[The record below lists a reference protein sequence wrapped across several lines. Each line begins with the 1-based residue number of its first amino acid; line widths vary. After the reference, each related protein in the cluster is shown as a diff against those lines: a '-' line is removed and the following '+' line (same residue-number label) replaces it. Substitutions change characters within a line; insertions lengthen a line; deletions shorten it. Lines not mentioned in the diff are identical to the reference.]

1 MDVVHSDRMEWG
13 GRLTR
18 HRAGHM
24 THKVLFQGKE
34 GSPDNY
40 LLVLADER
48 SDYYSPRH
56 RHAWDQVRFCLQ
68 GSVPIG
74 RDLKIDAGE
83 IGYFPEGVH
92 YGPQEGGP
100 DRIVLLLQVGGA
112 SGLGYLSPE
121 QLEAGRERLLQEGS
135 FEEGVFRRSSGEDR
149 KNEDAYEAIW
159 RRVTGA
165 PLSYPKPR
173 YRAPIILRPDGFVW
187 RETPQTPGVRCKP
200 LGTFPERELSLEL
213 VAIQSGSRYFLPIS
227 PLRRFIFV
235 REGEGRCGCEPLRA
249 QSALR
254 VDPGESAEL
263 AAGTPAELLV
273 IGVGLIAGL
282 AGGAQRRASA
292 VHSALD
298 PSLECEGGL
307 DRG

>member
-1 MDVVHSDRMEWG
+1 VDVVHGDRMEWG
-13 GRLTR
+13 GSLTQ

-24 THKVLFQGKE
+24 THKVLFQGAE

-40 LLVLADER
+40 LLVLANER

-56 RHAWDQVRFCLQ
+56 RHAWDQVRFCLE

-74 RDLKIDAGE
+74 RDLKVDAGE

-121 QLEAGRERLLQEGS
+121 QLERGRERLCGEGR
-135 FEEGVFRRSSGEDR
+135 FAEGIFRRASDEGR

-159 RRVTGA
+159 RSVTGA

-173 YRAPIILRPDGFVW
+173 YRAPIVLRPDGFLW
-187 RETPQTPGVRCKP
+187 RELHGQPGARCKH

-213 VAIQSGSRYFLPIS
+213 VAVESGCGYAVPASS
-227 PLRRFIFV
+227 SRRFIFV
-235 REGEGRCGCEPLRA
+235 REGAGQCGSEPFRA
-249 QSALR
+249 HSALR
-254 VDPGESAEL
+254 VEPGEHGHLS
-263 AAGTPAELLV
+263 AGTSAELLV
-273 IGVGLIAGL
+273 IGVGLVGRARAPAVAG
-282 AGGAQRRASA
+282 
-292 VHSALD
+292 
-298 PSLECEGGL
+298 
-307 DRG
+307 